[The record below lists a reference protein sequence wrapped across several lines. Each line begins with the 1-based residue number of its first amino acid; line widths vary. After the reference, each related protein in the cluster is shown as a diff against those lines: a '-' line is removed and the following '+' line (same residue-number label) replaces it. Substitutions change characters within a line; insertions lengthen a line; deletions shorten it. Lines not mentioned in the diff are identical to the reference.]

1 MTLVSKEQNSTE
13 RAPKKTDLLEK
24 LKKESPVFI
33 HTTDTCDIIAF
44 QTGEILF
51 QKIEKIDWNKYR
63 KRYTAFYANWI
74 IPILIKELEDN
85 QNEAICGF
93 NNMDAQDVILLAG
106 ESRIS
111 HNVDSNMEDHIEIHV
126 ASDDEDFYG
135 IFSVSDNTQ
144 EAVHKVFCQQ
154 RHKIIQGALDQ
165 LTPAQREMIQKYY
178 YEKKSLTKTAEELG
192 IAHSSVT
199 SRHDGALK
207 KLKILLQNQ
216 RHQLLI

>member
-1 MTLVSKEQNSTE
+1 MEHPEEKRRVPGYKKLQDEMKTEDIVFQNTTE
-13 RAPKKTDLLEK
+13 EY
-24 LKKESPVFI
+24 
-33 HTTDTCDIIAF
+33 
-44 QTGEILF
+44 EITVYRNGFGVF
-51 QKIEKIDWNKYR
+51 QKTEHKNISPRRTVMDINRINFNEKSVIENLVIPQEMIESWD
-63 KRYTAFYANWI
+63 ANMVLVI
-74 IPILIKELEDN
+74 YGED
-85 QNEAICGF
+85 
-93 NNMDAQDVILLAG
+93 
-106 ESRIS
+106 RIS
-111 HNVDSNMEDHIEIHV
+111 HNGDAKEEEHIEVHV
-126 ASDDEDFYG
+126 ASDDEAFYG

-144 EAVHKVFCQQ
+144 EAVHKIFCQQ

-192 IAHSSVT
+192 IAHYSVT